1 MAEVSLEQF
10 QKKLENGAGV
20 TAVLLLGSD
29 TFLRDRLRA
38 LLVEKFVPEAARA
51 WAVSRHSAKD
61 NSVDD
66 VLQNAQSLPMLAPR
80 QVVFVEEAEAW
91 ERLGE
96 DAREEL
102 VESLEKYFKDPAPFT
117 ILVFEAAQLD
127 QRMKFAKLLGE
138 RALVV
143 KLTLG
148 DESGAPFVM
157 QMAREMGAKL
167 DAECAEELLDLVNN
181 DLARARTELEKLAT
195 YAGQRAIT
203 AADLDAL
210 VISSKR
216 YDVWQLADILAL
228 RKRDRAMLFLDNLLR
243 NGEQPPALVGAM
255 AWMYR
260 KLLEAQE
267 LPAHSGGWQ
276 AARQLNMRGNA
287 AEQAIRQSRMI
298 PRQQLLDGLAALGEA
313 DSRLKKGKIDQRAV
327 MEFLVARLT
336 A

>member
-1 MAEVSLEQF
+1 MAEISLEQL
-10 QKKLENGAGV
+10 QKQIENGKAL
-20 TAVLLLGSD
+20 TAVLLLGDD

-38 LLVEKFVPEAARA
+38 LLIEKFVPEAAQA
-51 WAVSRHSAKD
+51 WAVSRYSAKD
-61 NSVDD
+61 VSVDD
-66 VLQNAQSLPMLAPR
+66 ILQNAQSPPMLAPR
-80 QVVFVEEAEAW
+80 QVLFVEEAEAW
-91 ERLGE
+91 EKLGE
-96 DAREEL
+96 KAREEL
-102 VESLEKYFKDPAPFT
+102 VESLEKYFEDPAPFT

-127 QRMKFAKLLGE
+127 QRMKLSKLLGE
-138 RALVV
+138 NALVV

-148 DESGAPFVM
+148 DESGAPLVL
-157 QMAREMGAKL
+157 QMAREMGADL
-167 DAECAEELLDLVNN
+167 DAACAEQLIDLVNN
-181 DLARARTELEKLAT
+181 NLSRARSELEKLAT
-195 YAGQRAIT
+195 FAGKRRIT
-203 AADLDAL
+203 AQDIDAL

-267 LPAHSGGWQ
+267 LPTGSGGWQ
-276 AARQLNMRGNA
+276 AARQLGMRGDTA
-287 AEQAIRQSRMI
+287 DQAIRQSRKI
-298 PRQQLLDGLAALGEA
+298 PRKQLLDGLEALGEA

>member
-10 QKKLENGAGV
+10 RKRLENGMGV

-29 TFLRDRLRA
+29 TFLRDTLRA

-51 WAVSRHSAKD
+51 WAVSRLSAKD

-117 ILVFEAAQLD
+117 VLVFEAAQLD
-127 QRMKFAKLLGE
+127 QRMKFSKLLGE

-167 DAECAEELLDLVNN
+167 DTECAEELLDLVGN

-195 YAGQRAIT
+195 YAGKRAIT
-203 AADLDAL
+203 AEDLDAL

-267 LPAHSGGWQ
+267 LPAQSGGWQ
-276 AARQLNMRGNA
+276 AARQLGMRGDT
-287 AEQAIRQSRMI
+287 AELAVRQSRKI
-298 PRQQLLDGLAALGEA
+298 PRKQLLDGLAALGEA

-336 A
+336 T

>member
-1 MAEVSLEQF
+1 MPEASLEQF
-10 QKKLENGAGV
+10 RKKLESGAAV
-20 TAVLLLGSD
+20 PAVLLLGSD
-29 TFLRDRLRA
+29 TFLRDTLRA
-38 LLVEKFVPEAARA
+38 LLVETFVPEAARA
-51 WAVSRHSAKD
+51 WAVSRHAAKEA
-61 NSVDD
+61 SVHDI
-66 VLQNAQSLPMLAPR
+66 VQNAQSLPMLAPR

-91 ERLGE
+91 EGLGE
-96 DAREEL
+96 AAREETVAAL
-102 VESLEKYFKDPAPFT
+102 AAYFKDPAPFT

-143 KLTLG
+143 KLSLG
-148 DESGAPFVM
+148 EESGAPFVM
-157 QMAREMGAKL
+157 QMAKDLGAKL
-167 DAECAEELLDLVNN
+167 DAACAEELLDLVNN
-181 DLARARTELEKLAT
+181 DLSRARSELEKLAA
-195 YAGQRAIT
+195 YAGKRAIT
-203 AADLDAL
+203 EGDLDAL

-228 RKRDRAMLFLDNLLR
+228 RKRDRAMVFLDNLLR
-243 NGEQPPALVGAM
+243 HGEQPPALVGAM

-267 LPAHSGGWQ
+267 LSPHSQGWQ
-276 AARQLNMRGNA
+276 IARQLGMRPDT
-287 AEQAIRQSRMI
+287 AEQALRQSRKI

-313 DSRLKKGKIDQRAV
+313 DNRLKKGKIDQRAV

>member
-20 TAVLLLGSD
+20 TAVLLLGGD
-29 TFLRDRLRA
+29 TFLRDTLRA
-38 LLVEKFVPEAARA
+38 LLVEKFVPESARA
-51 WAVSRHSAKD
+51 WAVSRHSAKEV
-61 NSVDD
+61 SVDD

-117 ILVFEAAQLD
+117 VLVFEAAQLD

-167 DAECAEELLDLVNN
+167 DTECAEELLDLVNN

-203 AADLDAL
+203 AEDLDAL

-267 LPAHSGGWQ
+267 LPAQSGGWQ
-276 AARQLNMRGNA
+276 AARQLGMRGDT
-287 AEQAIRQSRMI
+287 AEQAIRQSRKI
-298 PRQQLLDGLAALGEA
+298 PRKQLLDGLEALGEA

>member
-10 QKKLENGAGV
+10 QKKLESGTGV
-20 TAVLLLGSD
+20 SAALLLGTD

-38 LLVEKFVPEAARA
+38 VLVEKFVPEAARA

-61 NSVDD
+61 VSVDD

-80 QVVFVEEAEAW
+80 QVVFVEEADAW

-96 DAREEL
+96 EAREAL
-102 VESLEKYFKDPAPFT
+102 VEALEKYFDDPAPFT

-148 DESGAPFVM
+148 EESGAPFVM
-157 QMAREMGAKL
+157 QMAQEMGAVL

-195 YAGQRAIT
+195 YAGKRAIT
-203 AADLDAL
+203 AEDLDAL

-228 RKRDRAMLFLDNLLR
+228 RKRDRAMVFLDNLLR

-267 LPAHSGGWQ
+267 LPAHSPGWQ
-276 AARQLNMRGNA
+276 ASRQLNMRGNA
-287 AEQAIRQSRMI
+287 AEQAIRQSRKI
-298 PRQQLLDGLAALGEA
+298 PRKQLLDGLEALGEA

>member
-1 MAEVSLEQF
+1 MVEVSLEQF
-10 QKKLENGAGV
+10 EKKLESGAGV

-51 WAVSRHSAKD
+51 WAVSRLSAKD
-61 NSVDD
+61 VSVDD

-80 QVVFVEEAEAW
+80 QVVFVEEADAW

-117 ILVFEAAQLD
+117 ILVFEAVQLD
-127 QRMKFAKLLGE
+127 QRMKFSKLLGE

-148 DESGAPFVM
+148 DESGAPLVM
-157 QMAREMGAKL
+157 QMAQEIGAEL

-195 YAGQRAIT
+195 YAGKRAIT
-203 AADLDAL
+203 AEDLDAL

-267 LPAHSGGWQ
+267 LPAQSGGWQ
-276 AARQLNMRGNA
+276 AARQLNMRANA
-287 AEQAIRQSRMI
+287 AEQAIRQSRKI
-298 PRQQLLDGLAALGEA
+298 PRKQLLEGLEALGEA

>member
-29 TFLRDRLRA
+29 TFLRDTLRA

-51 WAVSRHSAKD
+51 WAVSRHSAKEV
-61 NSVDD
+61 SVDD

-96 DAREEL
+96 AAREKL
-102 VESLEKYFKDPAPFT
+102 VESLEKYLKDPAPFT
-117 ILVFEAAQLD
+117 VLVFEATQLD

-167 DAECAEELLDLVNN
+167 DTECAEELLDLVNN

-203 AADLDAL
+203 AEDLDAL

-260 KLLEAQE
+260 TLLHAQDMP
-267 LPAHSGGWQ
+267 LGSSAFDLMRQ
-276 AARQLNMRGNA
+276 VRMRKDAADLALM
-287 AEQAIRQSRMI
+287 QSRKI
-298 PRQQLLDGLAALGEA
+298 PRKQLLDGLAALGEA

>member
-29 TFLRDRLRA
+29 TFLRDTIRA

-51 WAVSRHSAKD
+51 WAVSRHSAKEV
-61 NSVDD
+61 SVDD

-80 QVVFVEEAEAW
+80 QLVFVEEADAW

-127 QRMKFAKLLGE
+127 QRMKFSKLLGE

-143 KLTLG
+143 KLALG

-167 DAECAEELLDLVNN
+167 DTECAEELLDLVNN

-195 YAGQRAIT
+195 YAGERAIT
-203 AADLDAL
+203 AEDLDAL
-210 VISSKR
+210 VISSKK
-216 YDVWQLADILAL
+216 YEVWGLAELLAL
-228 RKRDRAMLFLDNLLR
+228 RKPDGAMLFLDNLLR
-243 NGEQPPALVGAM
+243 HGQQPPAIVGAL

-260 KLLEAQE
+260 TLLHAQDMPPGSSAFD
-267 LPAHSGGWQ
+267 LM
-276 AARQLNMRGNA
+276 RQVRMRKDTA
-287 AEQAIRQSRMI
+287 DLALTQSRKI
-298 PRQQLLDGLAALGEA
+298 PRRQLLDGLAALGEA